1 MTILDFSKSKTDCFD
16 YDTVQRV
23 WGGDVDISVVFDNKE
38 LGKSLDKEEINL
50 RGIVRLLSAKLK
62 FVEDNRSA
70 VNAAVLSADIEG
82 FAEGDL
88 KTLYISWMLFTSFV
102 DTGTCELYVY
112 LASETDVLDGAEI
125 AVTVH
130 NDNTITFD
138 DIV

>member
-1 MTILDFSKSKTDCFD
+1 MTILDFEKSENFD
-16 YDTVQRV
+16 YDTVQTV

-62 FVEDNRSA
+62 FIEENRDVINS
-70 VNAAVLSADIEG
+70 AVLSADIKG
-82 FAEGDL
+82 FTDEDL
-88 KTLYISWMLFTSFV
+88 KTLDISWILFTSFV
-102 DTGTCELYVY
+102 DTGDCELYLY

-130 NDNTITFD
+130 DDNTVTVD